1 MKDFY
6 NLFDEPWISV
16 LNKDLTYSSY
26 GIKELLLKAHEIV
39 ELSEATPLT
48 KYGIYRLLIALVMDA
63 FDINDQ
69 DTLEEL
75 LVDKRFSEEVIDK
88 YYEEQRSNFYLF
100 SETRPFFQNPH
111 IRDTELKKQK
121 SVSSLFPFNPSGNN
135 TILFNH
141 SLEEEHKI
149 SPKYCAKALCTLSAF
164 IPIGGRGYTASIN
177 GRPPWYI
184 LLKGNNL
191 YEILLLNSCSTSIP
205 ENDSKAPVLWKLPS
219 VIQDEPISQ
228 TSTLQGLTWL
238 PRYVYLFPDEGG
250 KCTYS
255 GETSDIL
262 VSNIAFEQGW
272 SFKGKWVDPHASYIT
287 SNKGRFPLSLRL
299 GKKIWRDIGPLLLK
313 NEPGSSIKFTNP
325 IVVRQFY
332 SLQYNEILPDDYL
345 MIVEA
350 YGIRTEKAKYLEW
363 FEETLSLPL
372 KILRDSFLKEQIQP
386 AIDLANKVEYLL
398 NITINDVATKNKRKL
413 NVNSL
418 KRQALDKYW
427 GRLEPLFKKEF
438 LLKLQRQDINNFNE
452 SGQLQLE
459 WKHTLRGIG
468 REILEECLGEIST
481 NPQFLRNQ
489 VESMDNFNRKI
500 YYMLFKKK
508 ESKIKT
514 KKS

>member
-26 GIKELLLKAHEIV
+26 GIKELLLKAHDII

-48 KYGIYRLLIALVMDA
+48 KCGIYRLLIALVMDA

-69 DTLEEL
+69 NTLEEL
-75 LVDKRFSEEVIDK
+75 LVDKRFSEEIIKK
-88 YYEEQRSNFYLF
+88 YCEEQKPKFFLF
-100 SETRPFFQNPH
+100 SESHPFFQNPH
-111 IRDTELKKQK
+111 LKDTIRKKQK
-121 SVSSLFPFNPSGNN
+121 SISSLFQFIPTGYS

-141 SLEEEHKI
+141 LVEEEHKI

-164 IPIGGRGYTASIN
+164 IPVGGRGYTASIN
-177 GRPPWYI
+177 GRPPWYT
-184 LLKGNNL
+184 LLKGKNL
-191 YEILLLNSCSTSIP
+191 YEILLMNSCSISIP
-205 ENDSKAPVLWKLPS
+205 QNDSKAPVLWKLPS
-219 VIQDEPISQ
+219 VLQGGPISQ

-255 GETSDIL
+255 GETSNIL

-287 SNKGRFPLSLRL
+287 SNKGQFPLPLKS

-313 NEPGSSIKFTNP
+313 NEPDNSIKFNNP
-325 IVVRQFY
+325 IVVQQFL
-332 SLQYNEILPDDYL
+332 SLKYYEILPDDYL
-345 MIVEA
+345 MILEA

-372 KILRDSFLKEQIQP
+372 KILRDAFLKDQIQP
-386 AIDLANKVEYLL
+386 AIDLANKVEFLM
-398 NITINDVATKNKRKL
+398 NKTINDFATKNKRKL

-427 GRLEPLFKKEF
+427 GRLEQLFKKDF
-438 LLKLQRQDINNFNE
+438 LLKLQHQDIDNVNDR
-452 SGQLQLE
+452 GQLQLE
-459 WKHTLRGIG
+459 WKQTLRVIG

-500 YYMLFKKK
+500 YFMLFKKK
-508 ESKIKT
+508 SQKSKQ